1 MKETRWENDALV
13 DTEGKCQPRNKNRQQ
28 INANDKHTRKLKR
41 SRLKTNVDSPQTWR
55 KCFLS
60 TVSNEL
66 RVDLYEYTTRY
77 ELEIN
82 KVSAQN
88 LLHPIKYSIT
98 HKHTFAKANN
108 DHAAP
113 PLKTPK
119 GHLIGQWM

>member
-1 MKETRWENDALV
+1 MQMTNRSENCNCDSFYGPMLTLLNGKTSTPIQRLV
-13 DTEGKCQPRNKNRQQ
+13 SYK
-28 INANDKHTRKLKR
+28 
-41 SRLKTNVDSPQTWR
+41 QTWIYHE
-55 KCFLS
+55 LS
-60 TVSNEL
+60 VE
-66 RVDLYEYTTRY
+66 

-82 KVSAQN
+82 KLSALN
-88 LLHPIKYSIT
+88 SLRHIKYSIT

>member
-1 MKETRWENDALV
+1 MLTLLKHGENV
-13 DTEGKCQPRNKNRQQ
+13 FY
-28 INANDKHTRKLKR
+28 
-41 SRLKTNVDSPQTWR
+41 PQFQMNYEWI
-55 KCFLS
+55 C
-60 TVSNEL
+60 VSIL
-66 RVDLYEYTTRY
+66 RY

-82 KVSAQN
+82 KLSAQN

>member
-41 SRLKTNVDSPQTWR
+41 SRFKTNVDSSQTCS
-55 KCFLS
+55 KCFIS
-60 TVSNEL
+60 IVSNEL
-66 RVDLYEYTTRY
+66 LVALTSALPY